1 MNARLYEID
10 GIRGWAALVV
20 VLFHVFWE
28 IFGVAAPGLRNPV
41 TGFLIDGRLAVS
53 IFFVLSGE
61 ALSSSYFAGRGRQ
74 AVARLAIK
82 RYPRLMLPIFASCLV
97 IFALSQANLIF
108 NTQAAEIVG
117 RADWLGTFLN
127 FSLTLSGT
135 AKYSLVSVFT
145 QEPRDAHA
153 VNPFLWSM
161 KVELIGSLLVFAT
174 LSTLQYFRQPLN
186 PLVAMMMLLLLIPI
200 PTMTNLA
207 CFFAGM
213 IFARLRSEGRW
224 EAIQDYRLS
233 LYSWLVI
240 IALGSISGTVNWLE
254 QGYDYKPLFAIPI
267 VAAIFASKPMCSFFS
282 SRLSRFL
289 GSISFP
295 LYLMQFPVFIS
306 LTSWMIVR
314 LSIGGQLSI
323 AHILV
328 IASATLVA
336 CVVAAVLFRPVDTFT
351 RWVEGQLSAF
361 LFRRVENDRLP

>member
-1 MNARLYEID
+1 VNARLFEID

-20 VLFHVFWE
+20 VLFHIFWE
-28 IFGVAAPGLRNPV
+28 TFGVTVPGLRNPV

-61 ALSSSYFAGRGRQ
+61 ALSSSYFAGGGRQ

-97 IFALSQANLIF
+97 IFALSEANLIF

-117 RADWLGTFLN
+117 RADWLGSFLN
-127 FSLTLSGT
+127 FSLTLSGI

-145 QEPRDAHA
+145 QDPRDVHA

-186 PLVAMMMLLLLIPI
+186 PLVATMALLLLIPI
-200 PTMTNLA
+200 PIMRNLA

-213 IFARLRSEGRW
+213 IFAQLRSEGRW
-224 EAIQDYRLS
+224 EAIQGHRLS
-233 LYSWLVI
+233 PYSWLVL

-254 QGYDYKPLFAIPI
+254 QGYDYKPFFAIPI
-267 VAAIFASKPMCSFFS
+267 VAAIFASKTICTFFS

-295 LYLMQFPVFIS
+295 LYLLQFPVFIS
-306 LTSWMIVR
+306 LTSWLIIK

-323 AHILV
+323 ADIWA
-328 IASATLVA
+328 IASVTLVA
-336 CVVAAVLFRPVDTFT
+336 CVGAAVLFRPVDTLT
-351 RWVEGQLSAF
+351 RWVEGRLTM
-361 LFRRVENDRLP
+361 LVIRRGE